1 MRTRLPGA
9 DPYVDIHQLDL
20 DVAIY
25 RDRVQVTHRATGAFI
40 DQRAE
45 YPFSDDHKLIAEPRF
60 LEDTMVRAIRKIV
73 QQGGFSLRAPI
84 AHVIACDGAV
94 DAGDQNAIRHC
105 LRETG
110 MTDVIFELDLS

>member
-1 MRTRLPGA
+1 M
-9 DPYVDIHQLDL
+9 VIHRLDL

-45 YPFSDDHKLIAEPRF
+45 YPFSDEQSVIAHPRF
-60 LEDTMVRAIRKIV
+60 LEDTMVRAMRKV
-73 QQGGFSLRAPI
+73 LQQGGFALREPI
-84 AHVIACDGAV
+84 AHVVGCDGKIDGAARSV
-94 DAGDQNAIRHC
+94 IEQC

-110 MTDVIFELDLS
+110 MTEVIFDLDAE